1 MASTN
6 TSVEPWQ
13 IDVARRQIEFARGY
27 TKRLLADIEPDEWFQ
42 MPGGATTHIAW
53 QVGHLAMAE
62 YGLVLLR
69 MRGKEPEDREF
80 ITNDFIRKFKRDSV
94 PSNDPAAYPVTDE
107 ILTVFDAVHAKAM
120 EEIGGFTPEQLNEP
134 LPMPTAAYETKLGSL
149 LFCATHEMLHAGQI
163 GLLRRL
169 LGKEPM
175 GPLG

>member
-1 MASTN
+1 MTVDES
-6 TSVEPWQ
+6 Q
-13 IDVARRQIEFARGY
+13 IDVARRQIEFARSY
-27 TKRLLADIEPDEWFQ
+27 TKRLLADIEPDDWFR

-69 MRGKEPEDREF
+69 VRGKEPEDKAF

-94 PSNDPAAYPVTDE
+94 PADDPAAYPAMDE
-107 ILTVFDAVHAKAM
+107 ILKVFDSVHAKAM
-120 EEIGGFTPEQLNEP
+120 EEIGDFTAEQLSEP
-134 LPMPTAAYETKLGSL
+134 LPMPTAAYESKLGSL

-175 GPLG
+175 GPLV